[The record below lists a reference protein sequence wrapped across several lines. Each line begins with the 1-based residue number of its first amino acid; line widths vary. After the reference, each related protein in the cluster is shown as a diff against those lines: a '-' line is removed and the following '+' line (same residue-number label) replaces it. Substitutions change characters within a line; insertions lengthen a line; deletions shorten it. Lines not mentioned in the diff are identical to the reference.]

1 MSRRGGRITVSADV
15 RNTGSVIGDE
25 VVQLYIHDPV
35 ASYAQPVRRL
45 RGFSRVT
52 LGPGESKTVSFTLGT
67 DDVGFYDNEAHFLVE
82 PGLIEVYVG
91 NSSEATLTGTFTV
104 T

>member
-1 MSRRGGRITVSADV
+1 VQVDV
-15 RNTGSVIGDE
+15 TNTGSVAGDE

-35 ASYAQPVRRL
+35 ASIVQPVRRL

-52 LGPGESKTVSFTLGT
+52 LAAGASRTVTFKLTPQ
-67 DDVGFYDNEAHFLVE
+67 DVGFYDNSARFVVE
-82 PGLIEVYVG
+82 PGAIEVYVG
-91 NSSEATLTGTFTV
+91 NSSDDSRLSSTITV